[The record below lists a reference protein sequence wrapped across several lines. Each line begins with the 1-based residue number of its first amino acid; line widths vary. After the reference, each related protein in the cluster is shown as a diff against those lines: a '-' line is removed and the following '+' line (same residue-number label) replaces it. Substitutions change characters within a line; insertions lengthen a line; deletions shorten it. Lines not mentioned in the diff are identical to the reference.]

1 MFRQVDI
8 LTVKEEFMSV
18 FEDRRHLMVETQLR
32 TNKVTDIRVLEAF
45 ERIPREK
52 FVDEALTD
60 LAYIDEDLLLKGNRF
75 LLEPMVLA
83 RMVQALDLKPTDITL
98 DIGAALG
105 YSTAILSRLVQSVVG
120 IESNKKIAEKGQNNL
135 IESGVDNAVMLY
147 AKLTSGFGA
156 EAPYNAIII
165 QGSVSTVPE
174 AVLDQLAEDGRCVT
188 IIRDDTGSPGRV
200 VKYVRSGSGFAHSVL
215 FDAYSPFLPEFTTEK
230 GFDFAV

>member
-1 MFRQVDI
+1 
-8 LTVKEEFMSV
+8 MSV

-32 TNKVTDIRVLEAF
+32 TNKVTDVRVLEAF

-52 FVDEALTD
+52 FVDDAMAD
-60 LAYIDEDLLLKGNRF
+60 LAYIDEDLMLKGSRF

-83 RMVQALDLKPTDITL
+83 RMVQALDLKPSDIAL

-120 IESNKKIAEKGQNNL
+120 IESNKKIAEKGQSNL
-135 IESGVDNAVMLY
+135 IECGVDNAVLLH
-147 AKLTSGFGA
+147 AKLTSGFSA

-165 QGSVSTVPE
+165 QGCVSGVPE

-200 VKYVRSGSGFAHSVL
+200 VKYVRSGNGFAHSVL